1 MLLAFGWRQEPV
13 RSFRG
18 RECFPPQMRGDH
30 RLFTT
35 GNDRV
40 LATGGRRAR
49 RAGEGTPARPRGE
62 RTEAATATQA
72 VRWRRGAARYVRGG
86 SGWGQR
92 AKTCTTVQTVDVYEF
107 LKCKQRRL
115 KRQMV

>member
-1 MLLAFGWRQEPV
+1 
-13 RSFRG
+13 
-18 RECFPPQMRGDH
+18 MRGDH

-35 GNDRV
+35 GNDCV

-92 AKTCTTVQTVDVYEF
+92 AKACTTVQMADVYKF